1 MKFTILQQDLLPVV
15 QAVARSVGVRA
26 NLPVLANVLIQTE
39 SGKLKFSATNL
50 EVGVIKVINA
60 QIEEEGEITVP
71 AKTLLEVV
79 ASLVGAE
86 ITVETTGEQ
95 LRLSTIGGNA
105 SKSFKATL
113 NGISAMEFPSIPLSS
128 EQSLKISSKV
138 LQRSLPQIT
147 FAAASDEGRP
157 VLTGILTEIKDGSLQ
172 LVATDGFRLAHVKHP
187 FEGDLKQDFKVLIP
201 RRTFEEIVRLI
212 AEDLGAEDEPI
223 ELSTS
228 ENQNQVVF
236 KIGNTQLSSRL
247 IEGQFPSWEK
257 IVPTKYENRTI
268 VDRQELIKAVK
279 LASVFAKDASS
290 VIKVETGAESGLK
303 LSSETRELGEQ
314 QTQIEAQ
321 VEGGE
326 IVIAFNSRYL
336 IEALSAAPTT
346 QVAIEFSGNL
356 SPVLIK
362 PIGEVG
368 LEYVVMPIRLN

>member
-1 MKFTILQQDLLPVV
+1 MKFTILQQDLLPVI